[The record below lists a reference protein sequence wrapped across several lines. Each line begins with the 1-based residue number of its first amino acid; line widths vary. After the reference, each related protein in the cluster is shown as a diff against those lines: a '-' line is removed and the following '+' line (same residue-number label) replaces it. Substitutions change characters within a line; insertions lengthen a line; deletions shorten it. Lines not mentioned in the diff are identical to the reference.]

1 MKNKKKII
9 IISSTIIIIFL
20 AILLIKNDR
29 NENTSVTIKAKETNA
44 CNKKETLY
52 FEGKNRN
59 IYLYCLNNVKVNGTE
74 LKDLLQDDEE
84 TLDNLLKELGESQK
98 FWDGGSEIYKD
109 GGSIKYTGSK
119 ITILKCNTIDGNKDI
134 YIGNTTMGYEEGFC
148 KRNPTSSKEFIRTYK
163 ILNIAPSNDEN
174 YLYLTIRQF
183 QAEEVETVK
192 ISKNIYN
199 DYEVNKSYEFTFK
212 KTNQTLEDN
221 IKSIFTNTKLI
232 KVEKTNKVGL
242 EQINE
247 SF

>member
-1 MKNKKKII
+1 MYFSKNNILVE
-9 IISSTIIIIFL
+9 FL
-20 AILLIKNDR
+20 
-29 NENTSVTIKAKETNA
+29 
-44 CNKKETLY
+44 
-52 FEGKNRN
+52 
-59 IYLYCLNNVKVNGTE
+59 LNN
-74 LKDLLQDDEE
+74 D
-84 TLDNLLKELGESQK
+84 
-98 FWDGGSEIYKD
+98 
-109 GGSIKYTGSK
+109 
-119 ITILKCNTIDGNKDI
+119 KDI

-148 KRNPTSSKEFIRTYK
+148 KRKTTKSKEFIRTYK
-163 ILNIAPSNDEN
+163 VLNIAPSNDEN

-199 DYEVNKSYEFTFK
+199 NYEVNKCYEFTFK

-242 EQINE
+242 EQKNE

>member
-9 IISSTIIIIFL
+9 ITSFIIIIIFL

-192 ISKNIYN
+192 ISKNML
-199 DYEVNKSYEFTFK
+199 K
-212 KTNQTLEDN
+212 KPELSAQNAAETL
-221 IKSIFTNTKLI
+221 L
-232 KVEKTNKVGL
+232 
-242 EQINE
+242 
-247 SF
+247 